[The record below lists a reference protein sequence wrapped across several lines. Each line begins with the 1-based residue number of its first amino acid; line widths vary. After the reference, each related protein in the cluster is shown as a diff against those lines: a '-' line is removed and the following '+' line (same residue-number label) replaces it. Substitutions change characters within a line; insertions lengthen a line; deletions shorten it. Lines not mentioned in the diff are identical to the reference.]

1 MEIYSEVIENQQ
13 MNMHFQFR
21 NLEMFSSFLQRKVS
35 IEILQNET
43 FDELA
48 PPALL
53 ILNDGQDLIRL
64 RMEETLNSLSESFKL
79 PKIIIAAVTAGQ
91 RKAEFGVSGTPDF
104 QNRGAKASDY
114 ELFIVNE
121 LLPHIE
127 SLSGWS
133 TTPVCTAIAG
143 TSLGGLSA
151 LDIATSHPH
160 RFGIAGVL
168 SGSLWWRSK
177 SYEEGYLET
186 DRIIFS
192 KMNQISL
199 PSYFRC
205 WLMAGTNDESYDR
218 NANGVIDAVDD
229 TIDMYELLVGKSL
242 LDHPDEKI
250 RLHIVDGGTHDTGTW
265 ENAYRDFILFAF
277 GT

>member
-1 MEIYSEVIENQQ
+1 METYSEVIEYQP
-13 MNMHFQFR
+13 MDMHFQFR
-21 NLEMFSSFLQRKVS
+21 NLEMFSSFLQRQVQ
-35 IEILQNET
+35 IEFLQNET

-48 PPALL
+48 PPAMLV
-53 ILNDGQDLIRL
+53 LNDGQDLIRL
-64 RMEETLNSLSESFKL
+64 GLEDTLNALSESHQL

-91 RKAEFGVSGTPDF
+91 RKAEFGVSGVPDY

-114 ELFIVNE
+114 ELFIINE
-121 LLPHIE
+121 LLPHLE
-127 SLSGWS
+127 SLTGWH
-133 TTPVCTAIAG
+133 TTPETTAIAG

-151 LDIATSHPH
+151 LDIATSHPG

-192 KMNQISL
+192 KMNHITL
-199 PSYFRC
+199 PSYFKC

-229 TIDMYELLVGKSL
+229 TLDMYELLVSKSQL
-242 LDHPDEKI
+242 AHPGEKI
-250 RLHIVDGGTHDTGTW
+250 RLQIVDGGTHDTGTW